1 MTQILSSS
9 IKLNEEQVET
19 TINNLISIRHFTKK
33 EKIFEGKPNFSSQ
46 QIETLKKKVGDKI
59 EVTKVTKF
67 ANNYTIYLLSDPKP
81 AKYTKELRKYNSD
94 VKILNLNDRKEILI
108 VLDSN
113 KFDKQHYLA
122 IIGFWDKIEKYVKD
136 AKPDECLVTI
146 VSTNIITQAI
156 SKHFQS
162 SMILPCNYRL
172 FSLCEI
178 YPLIG
183 SKRTLWCGSSRD
195 FELLEHEDL
204 YNKNK
209 YQIIFDDDPVV
220 KILNAQKDQLIIC
233 KQTYFEVSPYS
244 EYVIRK
250 VTQRLNDSESLDIS
264 GLHIEENEED
274 M

>member
-46 QIETLKKKVGDKI
+46 QIEMLKKKVGDKI

-81 AKYTKELRKYNSD
+81 AAYTKELRKYNSD

-274 M
+274 I

>member
-9 IKLNEEQVET
+9 IKLNEQQVET
-19 TINNLISIRHFTKK
+19 TINNLVAIRHFTKK
-33 EKIFEGKPNFSSQ
+33 EKIFEGKPNFSTQ
-46 QIETLKKKVGDKI
+46 QIELLKKKVSDKI
-59 EVTKVTKF
+59 EITKVTKF
-67 ANNYTIYLLSDPKP
+67 ANNYTIYVLSNPKP
-81 AKYTKELRKYNSD
+81 AKYTEELRKYNKD
-94 VKILNLNDRKEILI
+94 VKILNLNERTEILI

-122 IIGFWDKIEKYVKD
+122 IIGFWDKIEPYLKD
-136 AKPDECLVTI
+136 AKPDDCLVTI

-172 FSLCEI
+172 FSLCEV

-183 SKRTLWCGSSRD
+183 SRNTLWCGSSRD

-264 GLHIEENEED
+264 GLHIEEEEEE
-274 M
+274 